1 MGPRARLGGS
11 QDAGDVLTVE
21 GVGYGCATLAAVVD
35 HNDVGQTLGLT
46 AGQKSDIVEY
56 LKSL

>member
-1 MGPRARLGGS
+1 MAK
-11 QDAGDVLTVE
+11 VL
-21 GVGYGCATLAAVVD
+21 YQILIFCRKFFFAVVD
-35 HNDVGQTLGLT
+35 HYDTSQSLGLT